1 MQFSNAFIYHFEFI
15 HLNIGRVLCQQSIA
29 KEKVTREF
37 PYPSIMPCVS
47 RHEAEAKSHHLQHR
61 LASTQDQLHEEQELR
76 QRRENDALRL
86 AFEGQKLLSA
96 LEVERLIK

>member
-1 MQFSNAFIYHFEFI
+1 MFH
-15 HLNIGRVLCQQSIA
+15 
-29 KEKVTREF
+29 
-37 PYPSIMPCVS
+37 S

-61 LASTQDQLHEEQELR
+61 LESTQEQLHEEQELR

-86 AFEGQKLLSA
+86 AFEGQKLLNA

>member
-1 MQFSNAFIYHFEFI
+1 MF
-15 HLNIGRVLCQQSIA
+15 
-29 KEKVTREF
+29 
-37 PYPSIMPCVS
+37 S

-61 LASTQDQLHEEQELR
+61 LVSTQDQLHEEQELR